1 VEYSELE
8 KKDSRLGNGLGD
20 RNGLSWPQGYCKV
33 VGEQEPIISAR
44 DKRILCELAKK
55 VSEIASQPQQ
65 EEKKK
70 LWMKH
75 NALQETR
82 PLIFIDPEYA
92 WYELI
97 TADELQCS
105 GNLARLWEFKLLKEI
120 YWTEKIK
127 DDRVIEPIFKVYY
140 VHESSGRGL
149 DTKIIGG
156 EGSGG
161 YTWDAPVKDYSDID
175 KMHFDKIIVD
185 YDKTQKLVELANE
198 VFNGILEV
206 RLEGT
211 WWWSLGMTTDLIYL
225 RGFEQVMYD
234 MYDNPDGLHSL
245 MAFLRDE
252 TLAKLDF
259 LEKNGLLS
267 LNNGGDFIGTG
278 GYGWSYELPLSDF
291 DGTNVR
297 LRDMWGYSE
306 SQETI
311 NISPESFEEFVFV
324 YQLPIL
330 ERFGLNIYGCCE
342 PLDKR
347 LDIVKR
353 IPRLRRLSVSPWSDA
368 VAMAEI
374 IGKDYIYSRKVN
386 PADIAVQVIDEDY
399 IRKELRGTLNAVY
412 KYGCRAEFLM
422 RDIRTLAHNPYNA
435 IRWTQI
441 AREEI
446 EKI

>member
-1 VEYSELE
+1 MANSKLE
-8 KKDSRLGNGLGD
+8 DKDPRLGNGLGD
-20 RNGLSWPQGYCKV
+20 RNGLSWQQGYCNV
-33 VGEQEPIISAR
+33 VGEQEPVISER
-44 DKRILCELAKK
+44 DKAILREIAKK

-65 EEKKK
+65 EEKKQ

-82 PLIFIDPEYA
+82 PLIFIDPEHA

-120 YWTEKIK
+120 YWAEKIK
-127 DDRVIEPIFKVYY
+127 DDRVIEPTFKVYY
-140 VHESSGRGL
+140 VHKTSGRGL

-156 EGSGG
+156 EGSGA
-161 YTWDAPVKDYSDID
+161 YTWDAPIRDFSDID
-175 KMHFDKIIVD
+175 KMHFDEIIVD
-185 YDKTQKLVELANE
+185 YDKTRKLVALAKE
-198 VFNGILEV
+198 VFDGILEV
-206 RLEGT
+206 KLEGT
-211 WWWSLGMTTDLIYL
+211 WWWSLGMTSDLILL

-234 MYDNPDGLHSL
+234 MYDDPDGLHKL

-278 GYGWSYELPLSDF
+278 GYGWSYELPQSNF
-291 DGTNVR
+291 DGKNVR

-306 SQETI
+306 SQETV
-311 NISPESFEEFVFV
+311 NISPEFFEEFVFV

-368 VAMAEI
+368 IAMAER

-386 PADIAVQVIDEDY
+386 PADIAIPVIDEDY
-399 IRKELRGTLNAVY
+399 IRKELRETLKAVY
-412 KYGCRAEFLM
+412 KYNCRAEFLM
-422 RDIRTLAHNPYNA
+422 RDIRTLACNPYNA
-435 IRWTQI
+435 IRWTEI
-441 AREEI
+441 AREESENI
-446 EKI
+446 